1 MGVSSKKDQEILIN
15 TLNNLHTPSA
25 PHENM
30 FTPSAPF
37 LEDLECIVCM
47 ETQVIFIA
55 ILLTIIYS
63 FISII
68 FI

>member
-1 MGVSSKKDQEILIN
+1 MGVNSKKDQEILIN
-15 TLNNLHTPSA
+15 TLNNPHAPSA
-25 PHENM
+25 PYENE

-55 ILLTIIYS
+55 IILLTILHS
-63 FISII
+63 FI
-68 FI
+68 